1 MAISSAGIG
10 SGLDV
15 QSLVTQLI
23 ASERSPAETR
33 LSRQESS
40 TRSTLSA
47 LSIFKST
54 MSGLQT
60 SVNALKGGS
69 SSLDKLNVSSTK
81 PELFTA
87 TTGSGAAAGSFGVE
101 VLNLATASKINTD
114 VYASADAVVGNG
126 TVTINVGAEA
136 FDITLDDDGNS
147 LADLRDK
154 INQASDNTG
163 VSASLLN
170 VDGGTRLILTARE
183 TGTANAVSLSSAA
196 EIGGAAFI
204 NTSSLQTAV
213 DAQIEI
219 DGFSYT
225 SGSNTISDAVDGVTF
240 TLLKAEPGTV
250 GTLNLSVDSKSSSE
264 AIQALVKSYNTVV
277 AVLGTYGKYDA
288 STKTAGPLMGD
299 ASVRSALSQIRNI
312 LSGSSTS
319 GGDFS
324 VLSQL
329 GITTQADGTLK
340 VDTTKL
346 DAAIKADSQAV
357 KDLFGGSDG
366 FATKLDEVLGGILG
380 TGGRLEA
387 GTQGLQSKLDNLSDQ
402 RDRLDLRMAAVERRY
417 RQQFTAL
424 DTLLGQLQ
432 TTSSYLTQQL
442 SNLPGSGSNN

>member
-15 QSLVTQLI
+15 QSLVSQLV

-54 MSGLQT
+54 MAGLQT
-60 SVNALKGGS
+60 SVNALKGGAS
-69 SSLDKLNVSSTK
+69 ALDKLSVSSSK

-87 TTGSGAAAGSFGVE
+87 TTSSGAAAGSFGVE
-101 VLNLATASKINTD
+101 VLSLATVSKINSD
-114 VYASADAVVGNG
+114 VYGSADAVVGNG
-126 TVTINVGAEA
+126 TVTISVGAES
-136 FDITLDDDGNS
+136 FDITLDNDGNS

-163 VSASLLN
+163 VTASLLN
-170 VDGGTRLILTARE
+170 VDGGTRLVLTARE
-183 TGTANAVSLSSAA
+183 TGTANALSLSSSA

-204 NTSSLQTAV
+204 NTAVLQTAV
-213 DAQIEI
+213 DAEIEI
-219 DGFSYT
+219 DGFTYI
-225 SGSNTISDAVDGVTF
+225 SGSNTVTAAVDGVSF
-240 TLLKAEPGTV
+240 NLLKAEPGTV
-250 GTLNLSVDSKSSSE
+250 GTLNLNVDSKSSSE
-264 AIQALVKSYNTVV
+264 AVQALVKSYNTIV
-277 AVLGTYGKYDA
+277 AVLATYGKYDA
-288 STKTAGPLMGD
+288 SSKTAGPLMGD
-299 ASVRSALSQIRNI
+299 ASVRGALSQIRGI

-319 GGDFS
+319 GGDFQ

-340 VDTTKL
+340 VDSAKL
-346 DAAIKADSQAV
+346 DAAIASDAQGV
-357 KDLFGGSDG
+357 KSLFSGSDG
-366 FATKLDEVLGGILG
+366 FATQLSEVLSGVLG

-387 GTQGLQSKLDNLSDQ
+387 GTQGLQSRLDNLADQ

-442 SNLPGSGSNN
+442 SNLPGSNSN